1 MCPLRVIL
9 LFLSALLA
17 GYFALKSV
25 RYEGNGILDMAED
38 RRAQASVNVSEHGD
52 VFRKAHG
59 RGKSVFWLLVD
70 MASGQYL
77 WQNLRM
83 QSKGVRAA

>member
-38 RRAQASVNVSEHGD
+38 RRAQAPVNVSEHGD
-52 VFRKAHG
+52 VFRK
-59 RGKSVFWLLVD
+59 
-70 MASGQYL
+70 
-77 WQNLRM
+77 
-83 QSKGVRAA
+83 VRFVILFHYVC

>member
-38 RRAQASVNVSEHGD
+38 RRAQASVNVSENGD

-83 QSKGVRAA
+83 LNKGVKAV